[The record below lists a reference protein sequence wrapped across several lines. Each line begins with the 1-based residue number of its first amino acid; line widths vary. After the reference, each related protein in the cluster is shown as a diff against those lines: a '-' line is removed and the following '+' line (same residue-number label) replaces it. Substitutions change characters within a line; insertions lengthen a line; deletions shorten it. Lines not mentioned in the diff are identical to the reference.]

1 MIYIIS
7 GLVAVIALSILATVQ
22 SRLELA
28 EDFRAGALSIARAV
42 ILVSLA
48 ALWLIYQP
56 GSMSAGVW
64 LAVAIIAI
72 WLFQQIIGRML
83 GATKLAERFGLR
95 AEAFVT
101 WCAKTISPIRLVIP
115 AVAEAYEQELLDSV
129 EEFSETVVREVM
141 VPRVDME
148 VVDSDALLQ
157 DALSTFI
164 ASGYSRLPVVGED
177 VDDVLGVLYLKD
189 LARVVHK
196 DPALLGSKKAVEA
209 SRPALFTPESKSV
222 AELLQEMQKASTQ
235 IAVVVDEYGG
245 VAGIVTVEDLIE
257 ELVGEIGDEYDRE
270 DIGIESLADGSYRM
284 HPRTTLDEVSEL
296 LQIELSDDDVD
307 TVGGLLVK
315 AIGELPVGGEE
326 VEIAEIWLKAERVVA
341 KKGQLLSVLV
351 RKIETVE

>member
-1 MIYIIS
+1 MLT
-7 GLVAVIALSILATVQ
+7 GLASIQ

-28 EDFRAGALSIARAV
+28 EDSRAGALSIARAV
-42 ILVSLA
+42 LLVGLA
-48 ALWLIYQP
+48 ALWLIYSP
-56 GSMSAGVW
+56 GTRELGAW
-64 LAVAIIAI
+64 LALALLAI
-72 WLFQQIIGRML
+72 WAFQQFIGRRL
-83 GATKLAERFGLR
+83 GATAFAERMVSR
-95 AEAFVT
+95 TEPFVSR
-101 WCAKTISPIRLVIP
+101 WANLVAPIRLVIP
-115 AVAEAYEQELLDSV
+115 EVAEAYEQELLDSV

-148 VVDSDALLQ
+148 VVDADSSLQ

-189 LARVVHK
+189 LARVVHQ

-209 SRPALFTPESKSV
+209 ARPALFTPESKSV
-222 AELLQEMQKASTQ
+222 AELLQEMQKVSTQ

-270 DIGIESLADGSYRM
+270 DVSIETLPDGIYRM
-284 HPRTTLDEVSEL
+284 HPRTSLDQVSEL
-296 LQIELSDDDVD
+296 LDIDLNDEDVD

-315 AIGELPVGGEE
+315 TIGELPVGGEE
-326 VEIAEIWLKAERVVA
+326 VELDGLWLKAERVLA